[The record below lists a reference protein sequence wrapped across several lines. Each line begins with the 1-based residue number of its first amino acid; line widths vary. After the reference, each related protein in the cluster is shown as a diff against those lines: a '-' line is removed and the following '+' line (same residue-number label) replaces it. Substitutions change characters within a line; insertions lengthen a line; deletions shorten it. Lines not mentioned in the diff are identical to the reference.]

1 MTSLRAHVEGVG
13 ILGPGLP
20 DWPTARPV
28 LAGATPHV
36 AGPVVLPPVAT
47 LPAAER
53 RRVGRAVKLA
63 LAAGYEAVAAAG
75 RDPAGLATVFSSSGA
90 DGDNCHELSQQLATS
105 DRQISPT
112 RFHNSVHNVPAGY
125 WGIATGAMAE
135 STALCAFD
143 GSFAAGL
150 IEAVA
155 QVAVERVPVLL
166 VTYDASYPEPLRRA
180 RPLTEAFAIAL
191 VLAPEA
197 GPRRL
202 AAIELALV
210 AEPADVLADAGLE
223 VQRIGAPAARGLPL
237 LQAIARGSGG
247 RVVLDY
253 LPGVQLA
260 VALLP

>member
-1 MTSLRAHVEGVG
+1 MTALRAHVEGVG

-20 DWPTARPV
+20 DWPTARQV
-28 LAGATPHV
+28 LAGGAPYV
-36 AGPVVLPPVAT
+36 AAPVVLPPVAS

-63 LAAGYEAVAAAG
+63 LAAGDQAVAAAG
-75 RDPAGLATVFSSSGA
+75 RDPAGLATVFTSSGA
-90 DGDNCHELSQQLATS
+90 DGDNCHELCAQLAGS

-143 GSFAAGL
+143 GSFGAGL
-150 IEAVA
+150 LEAVA
-155 QVAVERVPVLL
+155 QVAVEAAPVLL
-166 VTYDASYPEPLRRA
+166 VAYDASYPEPLWRV
-180 RPLTEAFAIAL
+180 RPLAEAFAVAL
-191 VLAPEA
+191 LLAPEA

-202 AAIELALV
+202 TAIELAPV
-210 AEPADVLADAGLE
+210 AEPAEVLADAGLE
-223 VQRIGAPAARGLPL
+223 ALRTRAPAARGLPL
-237 LQAIARGSGG
+237 LRAIARGGST

-253 LPGVQLA
+253 LPGLQLA
-260 VALLP
+260 VAVTP